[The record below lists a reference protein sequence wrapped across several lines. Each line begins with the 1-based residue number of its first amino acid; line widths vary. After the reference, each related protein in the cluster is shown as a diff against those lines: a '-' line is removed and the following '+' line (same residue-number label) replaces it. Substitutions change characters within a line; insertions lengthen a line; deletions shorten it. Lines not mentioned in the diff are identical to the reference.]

1 MPHVV
6 HTHPRLTASATVGLL
21 AGLLT
26 VVVAPQLSPI
36 QQGLV
41 GWNVAVWL
49 FLALIL
55 ARTARSSAADVRRVA
70 VMEDENAG
78 VVLLTVCLGA
88 LASVAAIVVE
98 LANHSDAHPA
108 NPALRYGFTAL
119 TIAGSWLL
127 TGVIFSLHYA
137 RLFYSCG
144 GEQPALNFPDG
155 ERHPD
160 YWDFLYFSFTLNVA
174 VQTSDVGVMTRA
186 MRRVVLAHCLLG
198 FVFNTAI
205 LGLTINLAAG
215 LFG

>member
-6 HTHPRLTASATVGLL
+6 HTHPRLAVSAALGLL
-21 AGLLT
+21 AGIGS
-26 VVVAPQLSPI
+26 VFIAPQLSII

-41 GWNVAVWL
+41 GWNLAVWV

-55 ARTARSSAADVRRVA
+55 SHTLRSSADDVKKVA
-70 VMEDENAG
+70 MMEDENAG
-78 VVLLTVCLGA
+78 VVLLVVCIGA
-88 LASVAAIVVE
+88 LASLAALIVE
-98 LANHSDAHPA
+98 LANGKAAPGTGEVLRHS
-108 NPALRYGFTAL
+108 FTAL
-119 TIAGSWLL
+119 TIVGSWLL

-137 RLFYSCG
+137 RLFYTTG
-144 GEQPALNFPDG
+144 GKQPALNFPDG

-186 MRRVVLAHCLLG
+186 MRKVVLAHCLLG